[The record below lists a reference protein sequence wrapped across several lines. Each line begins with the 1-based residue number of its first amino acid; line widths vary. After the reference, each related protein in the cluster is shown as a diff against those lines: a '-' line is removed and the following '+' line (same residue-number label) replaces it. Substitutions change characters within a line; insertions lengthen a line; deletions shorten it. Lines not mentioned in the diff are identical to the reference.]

1 MYNKLNSEN
10 KNTLKNANPN
20 EFGTQVEQAMIRY
33 DLLCR
38 KYTQFNNFIERS
50 SANPSNSISNLIYK
64 SLFGDK
70 ALVIA
75 LSIVSG
81 VVIAGAIVL
90 ISLKKKKVI

>member
-1 MYNKLNSEN
+1 MQESIM
-10 KNTLKNANPN
+10 PN
-20 EFGTQVEQAMIRY
+20 ENGSIVEQAMARY

-38 KYTQFNNFIERS
+38 KYSEFNNFIGRS
-50 SANPSNSISNLIYK
+50 SANPSNSIANSVYK

-70 ALVIA
+70 ALVVA

-81 VVIAGAIVL
+81 VIVVGAIVL